1 MLAEILILGFYCSFS
16 ESDRVNFVLMIF
28 VTQTGSF
35 LLQAL
40 AEEFSGKV
48 YFAKVNVDE
57 NDVSKKTSTLQ
68 QISQCLKYVIFII
81 SFLRMFY
88 DNTCLV
94 IG

>member
-48 YFAKVNVDE
+48 YFAKVNVDKNE
-57 NDVSKKTSTLQ
+57 VRKKP
-68 QISQCLKYVIFII
+68 IK
-81 SFLRMFY
+81 LRE
-88 DNTCLV
+88 T
-94 IG
+94 

>member
-16 ESDRVNFVLMIF
+16 ESDRVNFVLIF

-48 YFAKVNVDE
+48 YFAKVNVDKNE
-57 NDVSKKTSTLQ
+57 VRKKP
-68 QISQCLKYVIFII
+68 IK
-81 SFLRMFY
+81 LRE
-88 DNTCLV
+88 T
-94 IG
+94 